1 MERLELVNMVRRKID
16 EVAAA
21 DTPLQA
27 VTIADE
33 NSMDTIIESLLDESA
48 REILLKAPIYRLK
61 VTSATPSAQKNSS
74 DSTTGYIQVPEDFL
88 RLVSMRMSD
97 WQRPVV
103 QLALQGDAVAMRQ
116 SNRHIRGGVAKPVG
130 VLAKNEKGIVVE
142 YYSTNAAEHSVSEFL
157 YIKSDTAENIKDA
170 QMIDALTW
178 ICAGKTLSV
187 MGNMTQAQN
196 AYDNAQSL
204 MI

>member
-1 MERLELVNMVRRKID
+1 MERLELVNTVRRKID

-48 REILLKAPIYRLK
+48 REILLKAPIHRLE

-74 DSTTGYIQVPEDFL
+74 DPTTGYIQVPDDFL
-88 RLVSMRMSD
+88 RLVSLRMSD

-103 QLALQGDAVAMRQ
+103 QLAVQGDAIAMRQ
-116 SNRHIRGGVAKPVG
+116 YNRHIRGGVAKPVG
-130 VLAKNEKGIVVE
+130 IAGRNSEGVIVE
-142 YYSTNAAEHSVSEFL
+142 YFSTLADQHSVSEFL
-157 YIKSDTAENIKDA
+157 YIKEVPAQDIKDS

-178 ICAGKTLSV
+178 ICAGKVLSV
-187 MGNMTQAQN
+187 LGNLTQAQN